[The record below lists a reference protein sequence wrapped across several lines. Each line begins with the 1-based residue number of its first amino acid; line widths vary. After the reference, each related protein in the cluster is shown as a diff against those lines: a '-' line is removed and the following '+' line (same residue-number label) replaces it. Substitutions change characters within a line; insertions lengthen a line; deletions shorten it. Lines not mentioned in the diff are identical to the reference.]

1 MSPIE
6 LNFKGAEMRKLNILM
21 DRTQRADEKNEII
34 CLVIMFTHG
43 VMVIKIVELGQF
55 LYFLL
60 MAAKKKSH
68 GLGKKYLSAPARFS
82 LALL

>member
-6 LNFKGAEMRKLNILM
+6 LNFEGAEMQKLNILM

-60 MAAKKKSH
+60 MAAKKKVTVWA
-68 GLGKKYLSAPARFS
+68 KYLSAPERFS

>member
-1 MSPIE
+1 
-6 LNFKGAEMRKLNILM
+6 M

-60 MAAKKKSH
+60 MEKKKKSH

>member
-1 MSPIE
+1 MQ
-6 LNFKGAEMRKLNILM
+6 KLNILM

-43 VMVIKIVELGQF
+43 VMVINIVELGQF

>member
-6 LNFKGAEMRKLNILM
+6 LNFKGAEMQKLNILM

-43 VMVIKIVELGQF
+43 VMVINIVELGQF

>member
-1 MSPIE
+1 
-6 LNFKGAEMRKLNILM
+6 M

-43 VMVIKIVELGQF
+43 VMVINIVELGQF

-68 GLGKKYLSAPARFS
+68 CLGKKYLSAPARFS